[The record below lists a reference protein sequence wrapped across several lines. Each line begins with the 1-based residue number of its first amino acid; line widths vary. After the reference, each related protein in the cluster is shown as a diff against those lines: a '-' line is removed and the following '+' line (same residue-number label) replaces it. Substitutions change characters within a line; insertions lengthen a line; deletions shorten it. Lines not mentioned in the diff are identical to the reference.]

1 MKNAVKLLLMG
12 VFSCGMTTGLAQ
24 ADDILAV
31 SWDGSTYTMD
41 STNGSGSFLGS
52 SGFTGLNAMAGDG
65 AGRFFTTSGSTLL
78 TIDPNTGAGT
88 TVGNTGLLS
97 VRGMAMQPG
106 GPIFVYNDEG
116 FGNPDVFY
124 SVDPNTGASSFI
136 GRANHTGIQGLAF
149 GTNGR
154 LFAWDVTFGLLTV
167 DITNGLTTDVN
178 NANGGSGDIQCLAL
192 GPNGIMY
199 GARNALFSINLND
212 GSFATIGT
220 GNYSDVRG
228 IEFLSPPADCLT
240 MTVSTLIANQNATWK
255 VSGATPGSRVA
266 IVFGTQAGSTI
277 LNGQFGYCA
286 SFGIKGVTVNNIVG
300 TMIADNAGNISIIKK
315 VPAGTTGITALTQA
329 AQQGTCPNECMSNL
343 DTQVIQ

>member
-1 MKNAVKLLLMG
+1 MKNAVTLLLMG
-12 VFSCGMTTGLAQ
+12 VFSCGMTIGLTQ

-65 AGRFFTTSGSTLL
+65 GGRFFTTSGSNLL
-78 TIDPNTGAGT
+78 TIDPSTGAGT
-88 TVGNTGLLS
+88 IVGNTGLLS

-124 SVDPNTGASSFI
+124 SIDPNTGASSFI

-154 LFAWDVTFGLLTV
+154 LFAWDIISGLLTV
-167 DITNGLTTDVN
+167 DMTNGQTTDVN
-178 NANGGSGDIQCLAL
+178 NANGGTGDIQCLAL

-228 IEFLSPPADCLT
+228 IEFMSGPTDCLT
-240 MTVSTLIANQNATWK
+240 MTVSTLAAGQNATWK
-255 VSGATPGSRVA
+255 VSGATAGSRVA
-266 IVFGTQAGSTI
+266 VVFGKQPGSTI

-286 SFGIKGVTVNNIVG
+286 SFGIKGVNANSVVG
-300 TMIADNAGNISIIKK
+300 TAIADNTGSISIMKK
-315 VPAGTTGITALTQA
+315 VPAGTSGLTVLTQA
-329 AQQGTCPNECMSNL
+329 AEQGTCPDECISNL